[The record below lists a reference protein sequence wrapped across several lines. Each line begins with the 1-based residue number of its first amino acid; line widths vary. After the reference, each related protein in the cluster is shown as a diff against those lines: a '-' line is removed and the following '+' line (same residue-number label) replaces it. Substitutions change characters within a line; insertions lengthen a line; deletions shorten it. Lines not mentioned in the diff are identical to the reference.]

1 MDDRRDM
8 YDTVPVLEWVEDT
21 ENNDETDDETK

>member
-8 YDTVPVLEWVEDT
+8 YDTEPVLEWVDEEED
-21 ENNDETDDETK
+21 NDEES

>member
-8 YDTVPVLEWVEDT
+8 YDTEPVLEWVDEE
-21 ENNDETDDETK
+21 ENNDEES